1 MELTVSL
8 IKDGLVIEREG
19 VDSEQ
24 LEIVEDV
31 IRELVA
37 EARRKSCGPIWPFDI
52 TVREA
57 AAGMAPDVDRALND
71 KALT

>member
-8 IKDGLVIEREG
+8 IKDGRVIERES
-19 VDSEQ
+19 VDGGQ
-24 LEIVEDV
+24 LETVEDV
-31 IRELVA
+31 IRELVS

-52 TVREA
+52 TVRLN
-57 AAGMAPDVDRALND
+57 AGIADGMGRAQND